1 MSALSSAHRQL
12 SRALEMRR
20 LQRNHA
26 IAYLYLKLA
35 ALRVVHALKARYDPA
50 QARDGGGRWTRIG
63 GAAGTPGFGIGG
75 TGDAGG
81 GDNGDNG
88 EGGAGG
94 PDAASE
100 PVVEYGGPDD
110 SWSAVATTYDA
121 NGVVAAQVVANR
133 DGSSIQSE
141 FDRSDA
147 RLGFDERH
155 TVVTTDGNRIAF
167 ETSGGTQTIADATTG
182 DVLGQSTWTENGP
195 VSAPGVQHVFDP
207 GGGAIVAGI
216 TAGIVLYNWMSAR
229 NDDSGAAVLAFKANE
244 YGPGEEPKLDVAWV
258 GRVTRDQ
265 VDAACPRHGEVQ
277 DRTDAAAIQA
287 QREGNYVTAQQYGN
301 EVHKL
306 LEYDINR
313 LLDKD
318 LRAEVAVSKSEL
330 TETGRVKHIRVDVL
344 ENVGN
349 GTVCVY
355 DIKTGDRG
363 LSQPRSME
371 IAREV
376 YRNYKGIV
384 RIVVIET
391 RPRR

>member
-1 MSALSSAHRQL
+1 MSALSTAHRQL
-12 SRALEMRR
+12 SRALETRR

-35 ALRVVHALKARYDPA
+35 ALRVVHALKAGYDPA

-75 TGDAGG
+75 GSGDAGG
-81 GDNGDNG
+81 
-88 EGGAGG
+88 EGGDTGDGG
-94 PDAASE
+94 SGCASE

-121 NGVVAAQVVANR
+121 NGDVKEQVVANR

-155 TVVTTDGNRIAF
+155 TVVTNNGDRIAF
-167 ETSGGTQTIADATTG
+167 ETSGATQTISDAGTG
-182 DVLGQSTWTENGP
+182 NVLGQSTWTENGP
-195 VSAPGVQHVFDP
+195 VPAPGVQQVFDP
-207 GGGAIVAGI
+207 SGGAIVAGI

-229 NDDSGAAVLAFKANE
+229 NDDSGAAVLAFKANQ

-287 QREGNYVTAQQYGN
+287 QRAGNYWTAQQYGN

-306 LEYDINR
+306 LEHDVNR

-318 LRAEVAVSKSEL
+318 FRAEVAVSKSEL
-330 TETGRVKHIRVDVL
+330 TETGRIKFIRVDVL

-363 LSQPRSME
+363 LSLPRSME